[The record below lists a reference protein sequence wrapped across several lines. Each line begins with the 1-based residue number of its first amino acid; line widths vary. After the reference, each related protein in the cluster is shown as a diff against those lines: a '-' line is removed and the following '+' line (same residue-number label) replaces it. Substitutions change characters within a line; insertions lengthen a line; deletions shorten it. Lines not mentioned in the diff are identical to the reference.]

1 MSDVASL
8 LSASLQPTSRKQAE
22 QQLNQLTAQPGFLP
36 HLLALILDA
45 APDRAV
51 RLAGGIYLKNIA
63 KLRWEEVRP
72 LIHPRLVAHPPRMS
86 RHFPSKTRPP
96 SAPSSYPQ

>member
-22 QQLNQLTAQPGFLP
+22 QQLNHLTAQPGFLP
-36 HLLALILDA
+36 HLLALILDG

-72 LIHPRLVAHPPRMS
+72 LVHPRLAADPRRMS
-86 RHFPSKTRPP
+86 RPSPTKTRPP
-96 SAPSSYPQ
+96 SVPNSSPP